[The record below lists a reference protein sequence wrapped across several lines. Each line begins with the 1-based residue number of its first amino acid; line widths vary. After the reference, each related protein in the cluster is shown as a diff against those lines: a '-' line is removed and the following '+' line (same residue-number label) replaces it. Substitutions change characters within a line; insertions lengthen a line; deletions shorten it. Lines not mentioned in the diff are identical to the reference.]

1 MTPKEFILEHFR
13 RHKGELVFIMI
24 IAFIGAVLG
33 ASIPFIQGRLF
44 DLAIIPASPMN
55 IILSIIA
62 IWFVLGVVSYYI
74 TNKVGVLG
82 LILGSKIS
90 LEAEAEA
97 YGHFVSLPIPF
108 HKRNKKGEI
117 LQRISRGS
125 WNLQD
130 TIENVAEI
138 LPQFIMLVISLG
150 VMFWIQWQLAL
161 VLILFFMIYSAITI
175 KKTKRLLKL
184 QKKESRAFE
193 KQYGR
198 VYDKLYNIF
207 VVKNFAM
214 EDIEK
219 KRFNDALVKKL
230 LPVFSANQKEWNS
243 LSMMQDMI
251 FSVTLVVL
259 LGGAL
264 LFLRTGSISAGQFV
278 MFMGYIHMSFNPF
291 RRLGRIYRRFKRSA
305 VAIRRL
311 TRLKNRVPE
320 IMKHGDEILE
330 EVKGNIMIDN
340 IDFSYSKDKRVL
352 NDITLDIKAG
362 ESIALVGKSGV
373 GKTTLSELI
382 LGYYKPGKGKIYLD
396 GVNISRLDL
405 KWLRDQ
411 FALVPQDI
419 NLFNDTLL
427 NNLKYAKPGA
437 TSEEVKK
444 AAKAAHAEEFIKKLP
459 RGYNTMVGEEG
470 IKLSMGQ
477 RQRIAIAM
485 AFLRDPKILIMDEPT
500 SALDAESEKKV
511 KESIEKLIKGRTT
524 IIIAHRFSTIRNV
537 DRIVVFD
544 NGRIA
549 EMGNHR
555 ELLKQK
561 GIYHHLYTIQK
572 GLK

>member
-1 MTPKEFILEHFR
+1 MTPKEFILGHFR
-13 RHKGELVFIMI
+13 RHKGELIFIVV
-24 IAFIGAVLG
+24 IALIGAGLG
-33 ASIPFIQGRLF
+33 VGIPYIYGRLF
-44 DLAIIPASPMN
+44 DLAIIPNSALN

-62 IWFVLGVVSYYI
+62 LWFVLSVLSNFI
-74 TNKVGVLG
+74 SNKVGLLG
-82 LILGSKIS
+82 LTLGSKIS

-108 HKRNKKGEI
+108 HKRHKKGEI

-138 LPQFIMLVISLG
+138 LPQFIMLLIAIG
-150 VMFWIQWQLAL
+150 IMFWIQWQLAL
-161 VLILFFMIYSAITI
+161 ILIGFFVIYTIVTI

-184 QKKESRAFE
+184 QKKESKAFE

-198 VYDKLYNIF
+198 VYDKLYNVF

-214 EDIEK
+214 EDKEK
-219 KRFNDALVKKL
+219 KRFNEALVKKL
-230 LPVFSANQKEWNS
+230 LPVFSANEKEWNS
-243 LSMMQDMI
+243 LSMAQDII
-251 FSVTLVVL
+251 FSITLVII
-259 LGGAL
+259 LGGAI
-264 LFLRTGSISAGQFV
+264 LFLRTNSITPGQFV
-278 MFMGYIHMSFNPF
+278 MFMGYINLAFNPF
-291 RRLGRIYRRFKRSA
+291 KRLGRIYRRFKKSSI
-305 VAIRRL
+305 AIKRL
-311 TRLKNRVPE
+311 TRLKNQVPE
-320 IMKHGDEILE
+320 IMKHGNKKLE
-330 EVKGNIMIDN
+330 EVKGNILIEDVN
-340 IDFSYSKDKRVL
+340 FRYSKDKGVL
-352 NDITLDIKAG
+352 EDISLNIKAG
-362 ESIALVGKSGV
+362 ESIAFVGKSGV

-382 LGYYKPGKGKIYLD
+382 LGYYKPKKGKIYLD
-396 GVNISRLDL
+396 GVNISKLDL
-405 KWLRDQ
+405 KWLRNQ

-437 TSEEVKK
+437 TLKEVKE

-561 GIYHHLYTIQK
+561 GIYHNLYTIQK